1 MPSKHGKKRVLVAH
15 NDDKDFLNVTRSLL
29 EFAGF
34 RVDTAENGKQA
45 LEQIRKHAYDLLILD
60 VIMPGIDGIK
70 LFQMVRKSERYADI
84 PVLFVSGYSSEEDIE
99 PEQREIVHKANGYI
113 QKPFKAK
120 VLLDKVKMLLQKES

>member
-34 RVDTAENGKQA
+34 RADTVEDGKEA
-45 LEQIRKHAYDLLILD
+45 LEQIRKHTYDLLILD

-70 LFQMVRKSERYADI
+70 LFQMVRRSERYAEI
-84 PVLFVSGYSSEEDIE
+84 PVLFVSGYSSEEGLE
-99 PEQREIVHKANGYI
+99 AGQREIVDKADGYI
-113 QKPFKAK
+113 QKPFKTRTFLDT
-120 VLLDKVKMLLQKES
+120 VRRLLEK